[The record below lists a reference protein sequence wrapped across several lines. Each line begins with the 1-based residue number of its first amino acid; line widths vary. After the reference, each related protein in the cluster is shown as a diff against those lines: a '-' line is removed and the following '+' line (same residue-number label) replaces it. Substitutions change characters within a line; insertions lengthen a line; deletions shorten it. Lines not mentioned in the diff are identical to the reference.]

1 MEYSYLDTDGKIEE
15 AVAAF
20 SGRERIA
27 VDFEGEFNLHV
38 YGEHLCLVQIFDGQ
52 SFFIIDPRSGRVT
65 PKGLEAFFSS
75 PVRKVWFDCQSDAS
89 LVSKAYGLSISSIFD
104 VRVLAE
110 ALGSHGNLKSVEA
123 QYLGIESAI
132 PKKRN
137 QQANWMR
144 RPIPPEQ
151 IEYALEDV
159 AHLLELEDAL
169 KPIIEERGLSRQA
182 EAAMKKATTVS
193 KPQPGWTK
201 VGGWKRMSQEER
213 IYAKHIF
220 LARDRIA
227 RRFNVPAARVMDKHQ
242 IPALAKDRPS
252 TRDRLAARL
261 SGESPRF
268 MSMLIP
274 AVWDAIAEA
283 RAEVER
289 KGCRPF

>member
-1 MEYSYLDTDGKIEE
+1 
-15 AVAAF
+15 
-20 SGRERIA
+20 
-27 VDFEGEFNLHV
+27 
-38 YGEHLCLVQIFDGQ
+38 
-52 SFFIIDPRSGRVT
+52 
-65 PKGLEAFFSS
+65 
-75 PVRKVWFDCQSDAS
+75 
-89 LVSKAYGLSISSIFD
+89 
-104 VRVLAE
+104 
-110 ALGSHGNLKSVEA
+110 
-123 QYLGIESAI
+123 
-132 PKKRN
+132 
-137 QQANWMR
+137 
-144 RPIPPEQ
+144 
-151 IEYALEDV
+151 
-159 AHLLELEDAL
+159 
-169 KPIIEERGLSRQA
+169 
-182 EAAMKKATTVS
+182 MKKATTVS